1 MPFHPLYSLHPIAE
15 DTLLLAR
22 EAFKERYNIF
32 TTNMRILLVSDIH
45 ANLSALDAVIKD
57 AGDFEQIW
65 CLGDVVGYGPEPNEC
80 ISRLR
85 EFDLICLAG
94 NHDLAVVGNAA
105 LWEFTQ
111 SAREVIF
118 WTRHWLTT
126 SNHDWLSSLPTT
138 PLAVGHGIT
147 LVHASPRDPIWEY
160 MVEREV
166 AKDNLAFIDTP
177 ICLNGH
183 SHIPVMFRKPWDG
196 LKVLEEP
203 LRVNSPIRLTSYD
216 QVFINPGSV
225 GQPRDEDPRA
235 AYALI
240 DLNEM
245 TLIPRRV
252 QYDFSAT
259 QKLMKQAKFPDRLI
273 RRLRFG
279 Q

>member
-1 MPFHPLYSLHPIAE
+1 MH
-15 DTLLLAR
+15 
-22 EAFKERYNIF
+22 
-32 TTNMRILLVSDIH
+32 ILLISDIH
-45 ANLSALDAVIKD
+45 ANLAALEAVIKD
-57 AGDFEQIW
+57 AGHFDQVW

-94 NHDLAVVGNAA
+94 NHDLAVVGKTA

-111 SAREVIF
+111 NARDVIF

-126 SNHDWLSSLPTT
+126 SNHDWLASLPST
-138 PLAVGHGIT
+138 PLVVGHGIT

-160 MVEREV
+160 IVDRETARDNFERIE
-166 AKDNLAFIDTP
+166 TP
-177 ICLNGH
+177 VCLCGH
-183 SHIPVMFRKPWDG
+183 SHIPIIFHKPWEG
-196 LKVLEEP
+196 LKILEEDV
-203 LRVNSPIRLTSYD
+203 RVNLPFRLISYD
-216 QVFINPGSV
+216 RVFINPGSV

-235 AYALI
+235 SYVLI
-240 DLNEM
+240 DLDAM
-245 TLIPRRV
+245 TITHRRV

>member
-1 MPFHPLYSLHPIAE
+1 
-15 DTLLLAR
+15 
-22 EAFKERYNIF
+22 
-32 TTNMRILLVSDIH
+32 MRILVVSDIH
-45 ANLSALDAVIKD
+45 ANINALEAVIKD
-57 AGDFEQIW
+57 ADRFDQVW

-85 EFDLICLAG
+85 EFNLTCLAG
-94 NHDLAVVGNAA
+94 NHDLAVAGRLA
-105 LWEFTQ
+105 LWEFTAD
-111 SAREVIF
+111 AREVIF

-126 SNHDWLSSLPTT
+126 ANLDWLNSLSST
-138 PLAVGHGIT
+138 PLVVGYGVT

-160 MVEREV
+160 IVTREV
-166 AKDNLAFIDTP
+166 ARDNLSFMSTP

-183 SHIPVMFRKPWDG
+183 SHIAVVFRKPWDG

-203 LRVNSPIRLTSYD
+203 LRVNSAMHLTTYD

-235 AYALI
+235 AYGILET
-240 DLNEM
+240 DSM
-245 TLIPRRV
+245 TFTARRV
-252 QYDFSAT
+252 PYDFVST
-259 QKLMKQAKFPDRLI
+259 QKRMKQEKFPNRLI

>member
-1 MPFHPLYSLHPIAE
+1 MHV
-15 DTLLLAR
+15 LL
-22 EAFKERYNIF
+22 I
-32 TTNMRILLVSDIH
+32 SDIH
-45 ANLSALDAVIKD
+45 ANLTALEAVIKD
-57 AGDFEQIW
+57 AGNFEQVW

-85 EFDLICLAG
+85 EFELICLAG
-94 NHDLAVVGNAA
+94 NHDLAVVGKTA
-105 LWEFTQ
+105 LWEFSQT
-111 SAREVIF
+111 AREVIF

-126 SNHDWLSSLPTT
+126 ANRDWLSSLPAT
-138 PLAVGHGIT
+138 PLAVGYGIT
-147 LVHASPRDPIWEY
+147 LVHASPRDPVWEY
-160 MVEREV
+160 LVTREI
-166 AKDNLAFIDTP
+166 AKDNLGFIDTP
-177 ICLNGH
+177 VCLIGH

-203 LRVNSPIRLTSYD
+203 LRVNSPLRLTTYD

-235 AYALI
+235 SYALL
-240 DLNEM
+240 DLDAM
-245 TLIPRRV
+245 TLTPRRV

-259 QKLMKQAKFPDRLI
+259 QKLMKQANFPNRLI

>member
-1 MPFHPLYSLHPIAE
+1 
-15 DTLLLAR
+15 
-22 EAFKERYNIF
+22 
-32 TTNMRILLVSDIH
+32 MRILLVSDIH
-45 ANLSALDAVIKD
+45 ANLSALEAVIED
-57 AGDFEQIW
+57 AGDFEQVW
-65 CLGDVVGYGPEPNEC
+65 CLGDVVGYGPQPNEC

-94 NHDLAVVGNAA
+94 NHDLAVVGKAA
-105 LWEFTQ
+105 LWEFTA

-118 WTRHWLTT
+118 WTRHWLTNT
-126 SNHDWLSSLPTT
+126 NHEWLSSLPTT
-138 PLAVGHGIT
+138 PLTVGHGIT

-160 MVEREV
+160 IVERQTARE
-166 AKDNLAFIDTP
+166 NLAFIETP

-183 SHIPVMFRKPWDG
+183 SHIPIMFRKPWDG
-196 LKVLEEP
+196 VKVLEEP
-203 LRVNSPIRLTSYD
+203 LLVNSPIRLTTYD
-216 QVFINPGSV
+216 QIFINPGSV

-240 DLNEM
+240 DLEAM
-245 TLIPRRV
+245 TLTPRRI
-252 QYDFSAT
+252 QYDFAIT

>member
-1 MPFHPLYSLHPIAE
+1 MQ
-15 DTLLLAR
+15 
-22 EAFKERYNIF
+22 
-32 TTNMRILLVSDIH
+32 ILLISDIH
-45 ANLSALDAVIKD
+45 ANLAALEAVLED
-57 AGDFEQIW
+57 AGNFKQIW

-80 ISRLR
+80 ISRLC

-94 NHDLAVVGNAA
+94 NHDLAVVGKAG
-105 LWEFTQ
+105 LWDFTE

-126 SNHDWLSSLPTT
+126 SNYDWLNSLSAAPRS
-138 PLAVGHGIT
+138 VGHGIT
-147 LVHASPRDPIWEY
+147 LVHASPRDPVWEY
-160 MVEREV
+160 MVAREV
-166 AKDNLAFIDTP
+166 AKDNLNFIDTP
-177 ICLNGH
+177 ICFNGH

-203 LRVNSPIRLTSYD
+203 LRVNVPFHLTTYD

-235 AYALI
+235 SYALI
-240 DLNEM
+240 DLETM
-245 TLIPRRV
+245 TYTPRRV

-259 QKLMKQAKFPDRLI
+259 QRLMKEAKFSNRLI